1 MAKYCEKLT
10 RDMLR
15 NWGFTQAVYKP
26 DLNMK
31 CDGPKDLWYIEREWR
46 KNNSKS
52 LARKRISVTEAV
64 CKHKYTADKTYLK
77 LTFMTP
83 EGPKSITL
91 SRFIYVW
98 FIGDLEAGEV
108 VDHID
113 NNPYN
118 NHPNNLQKL
127 SVGENLAKR
136 FIDNA
141 NNAKNQYTTKLYKNQ
156 QKHPE
161 LYEMV
166 HEMYEAGK
174 TYEEALAKIY
184 KCLQEEGIEEA
195 TKLN

>member
-1 MAKYCEKLT
+1 MARYCEKLT
-10 RDMLR
+10 REMLR

-26 DLNMK
+26 DFNIK
-31 CDGPKDLWYIEREWR
+31 CEGPKDEWYIERYWR

-52 LARKRISVTEAV
+52 YRLQQITVTEAI
-64 CKHKYTADKTYLK
+64 CKHKYTADKKYLK

-98 FIGDLEAGEV
+98 FVGDLEAGEV

-118 NHPNNLQKL
+118 NHPTNLQKL

-136 FIDNA
+136 FIDDA
-141 NNAKNQYTTKLYKNQ
+141 NCNKNQYTTRAYKKQKENQ
-156 QKHPE
+156 E
-161 LYEMV
+161 LYNMV
-166 HEMYEAGK
+166 HEMYKAGK
-174 TYEEALAKIY
+174 SYEEALAKIY
-184 KCLQEEGIEEA
+184 SYINEKEKGE
-195 TKLN
+195 